1 MHPSHPH
8 PSLPHTQEDEEDEEV
23 TPGYKTPKQVDLA
36 TIQVHG
42 VCVCVWSGASMSALV
57 VVAAFSSLPNQ
68 ALDADDESLV
78 KYKQQLLG
86 QAAAVKG

>member
-8 PSLPHTQEDEEDEEV
+8 PSLAHTQEDEEDDEV

-42 VCVCVWSGASMSALV
+42 VCVCEV
-57 VVAAFSSLPNQ
+57 VPAC
-68 ALDADDESLV
+68 
-78 KYKQQLLG
+78 LL
-86 QAAAVKG
+86 